1 MSDLN
6 AIERDVEQAREKFA
20 GDLARLRSPDILASF
35 KDDLWAAKD
44 DLVDRTTEAVK
55 DGAQRIFDD
64 LKDRATANPAAAL
77 AIGAGLAWHLARHP
91 PIATLLVGVGVVS
104 LLRTSPWQPSAQRS
118 TGGYDEG
125 FETKLDRGNSTGGNS
140 LSSRA
145 QKFTETARQKVREW
159 SADAGDV
166 VSESLTQLTDKAASA
181 AERASDVVQEASAMA
196 HETAGEI
203 ADQAAAMAQRAS
215 STAREFTPEQDV
227 RDKLLLGAAT
237 LALTAAIGIA
247 YQRRAHD
254 QM

>member
-1 MSDLN
+1 MSNLN

-35 KDDLWAAKD
+35 KDDLSAAKD
-44 DLVDRTTEAVK
+44 DLVERTAEAAK
-55 DGAQRIFDD
+55 DGAQRVFND
-64 LKDRATANPAAAL
+64 LKDRAAANPAAAV

-104 LLRTSPWQPSAQRS
+104 LLRTSPWQPSAQSS
-118 TGGYDEG
+118 TAGYDEG
-125 FETKLDRGNSTGGNS
+125 LKLDRGNSTGGNA

-145 QKFTETARQKVREW
+145 HKFAETARQKVREW
-159 SADAGDV
+159 STDAGDV
-166 VSESLTQLTDKAASA
+166 VNESLTQLTDKAASA

-203 ADQAAAMAQRAS
+203 ANKAAAMAQRAS
-215 STAREFTPEQDV
+215 SIAREFTPEQDV

>member
-35 KDDLWAAKD
+35 KDDLSAAKD
-44 DLVDRTTEAVK
+44 DLLDRTTEAAK

-77 AIGAGLAWHLARHP
+77 AIGAGLAWQLARRP
-91 PIATLLVGVGVVS
+91 PIATLLVGLGVVS
-104 LLRTSPWQPSAQRS
+104 LLRTSPWQASAKRS
-118 TGGYDEG
+118 AGGYDEE
-125 FETKLDRGNSTGGNS
+125 FEAKVDRKNSAG
-140 LSSRA
+140 LSHA

-166 VSESLTQLTDKAASA
+166 VSESMTQLTDIAASA

-203 ADQAAAMAQRAS
+203 ADRAAIMAQRAS
-215 STAREFTPEQDV
+215 NVARNLTPEQDV

-237 LALTAAIGIA
+237 VALTAAIGIA
-247 YQRRAHD
+247 YQRRVHD
-254 QM
+254 QT

>member
-35 KDDLWAAKD
+35 KDDLSAAKD
-44 DLVDRTTEAVK
+44 DLVERTTEAAK
-55 DGAQRIFDD
+55 DGAQRVFND
-64 LKDRATANPAAAL
+64 LKDRAAANPAAAV

-104 LLRTSPWQPSAQRS
+104 LLRTSPWQSSAQRS
-118 TGGYDEG
+118 TEAYDES
-125 FETKLDRGNSTGGNS
+125 FDKHDRGNSTGGNS

-181 AERASDVVQEASAMA
+181 AERTSDVVQEASAMA
-196 HETAGEI
+196 HATAGEI

-215 STAREFTPEQDV
+215 SIAREFTPQQDV